1 MRDYTHFLFY
11 SCQITESSIRL
22 DHTETTHAVRVLRL
36 KQNQLFNVTDGC
48 GQIFTCTLDQ
58 VHDGKAYGSIVHRKS
73 LQRINARIHLNI
85 GIPDRDAL
93 ETVATACTAMGVERI
108 TPVICACS
116 QDQWWNKLWPKH
128 YQRLQN
134 KMISAMKQSLYP
146 FLPALDSPLTVEQAL
161 ENCSGKKI
169 TADPEGENICTAINT
184 VDFPV
189 SCFIG
194 PPGGYS
200 EKEISLFKTHGSTM
214 VRIAPTRL
222 RTELA
227 SIVLCAQ
234 LLCMG

>member
-11 SCQITESSIRL
+11 SCQITENSIIL
-22 DHTETTHAVRVLRL
+22 DRAETTHAIRVLRL
-36 KQNQLFNVTDGC
+36 KQNQMFNVTDGC
-48 GQIFTCTLDQ
+48 GQIFTCTLNE
-58 VHDGKAYGSIVHRKS
+58 VHDSQAYGNIVHRKTS
-73 LQRINARIHLNI
+73 QRINTKIHLNV

-93 ETVATACTAMGVERI
+93 ETVATACAAMGVERI
-108 TPVICACS
+108 TPVICTCS
-116 QDQWWNKLWPKH
+116 QDQWWNKFWPKH
-128 YQRLQN
+128 CQRLQN

-146 FLPALDSPLTVEQAL
+146 FIPELDNPITLENAL

-169 TADPEGENICTAINT
+169 TADPEGESFSTIINT
-184 VDFPV
+184 VNFPV

-200 EKEISLFKTHGSTM
+200 EKEISLLKTEGSTM
-214 VRIAPTRL
+214 VKIAPTRL

-234 LLCMG
+234 LLCV

>member
-1 MRDYTHFLFY
+1 
-11 SCQITESSIRL
+11 
-22 DHTETTHAVRVLRL
+22 
-36 KQNQLFNVTDGC
+36 
-48 GQIFTCTLDQ
+48 
-58 VHDGKAYGSIVHRKS
+58 
-73 LQRINARIHLNI
+73 
-85 GIPDRDAL
+85 
-93 ETVATACTAMGVERI
+93 
-108 TPVICACS
+108 
-116 QDQWWNKLWPKH
+116 
-128 YQRLQN
+128 
-134 KMISAMKQSLYP
+134 MKQSLYP